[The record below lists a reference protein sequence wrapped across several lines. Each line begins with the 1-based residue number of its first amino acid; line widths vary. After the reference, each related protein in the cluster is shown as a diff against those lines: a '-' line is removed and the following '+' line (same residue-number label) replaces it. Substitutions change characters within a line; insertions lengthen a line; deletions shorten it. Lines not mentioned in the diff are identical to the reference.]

1 MPHEI
6 DWRPQAI
13 EDVRALSEY
22 LVENASLHDAQH
34 VTERVLTSTERLTE
48 FPRLYEADPRYGEG
62 VRRISVAGQNVLY
75 EVDDQ
80 AHTVN
85 VLAVVGQRQNPRVL
99 RDS

>member
-13 EDVRALSEY
+13 EDVRALFEY
-22 LVENASLHDAQH
+22 LVENASLHDAQY

-75 EVDDQ
+75 AVDDQ

-85 VLAVVGQRQNPRVL
+85 VLAVVGQRQNPRSL